1 MNASVIPLRDRQ
13 REHTRSEIV
22 RVAFELFGTHGY
34 EKVSVEMI
42 AAEAGISRATFFNYF
57 PQKELIL
64 REVASAR
71 AEKLKATLAALQA
84 SGPTPTIEGILQLIL
99 KLSAENARISH
110 HSKKLMIEA
119 FVHQVSRGP
128 MLAIREQVVDALTQ
142 ILAKALKSAPRR
154 PKPDPKAIAETLMAV
169 YIATMLE
176 WLMRESIPQNWL
188 VETMRQRMQLV
199 LEGTR

>member
-1 MNASVIPLRDRQ
+1 
-13 REHTRSEIV
+13 
-22 RVAFELFGTHGY
+22 
-34 EKVSVEMI
+34 MI

>member
-84 SGPTPTIEGILQLIL
+84 SGPTPTIAGILQLIL

-119 FVHQVSRGP
+119 FVHQVSRGL

>member
-1 MNASVIPLRDRQ
+1 VNASVIPLRDRQ

>member
-119 FVHQVSRGP
+119 FVHQVSRGL

>member
-1 MNASVIPLRDRQ
+1 VNASVIPLRDRQ

-119 FVHQVSRGP
+119 FVHQVSRGL